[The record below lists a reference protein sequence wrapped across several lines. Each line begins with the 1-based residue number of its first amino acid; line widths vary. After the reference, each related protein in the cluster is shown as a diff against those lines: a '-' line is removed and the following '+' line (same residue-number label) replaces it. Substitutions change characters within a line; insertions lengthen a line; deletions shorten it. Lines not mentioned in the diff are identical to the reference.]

1 MKQPKTDDISPSDNT
16 ENTNQYNISHQGNVL
31 PFMER
36 LGKFGTYFPATVS
49 LVLLL
54 AGIAL
59 DSSPW
64 FAGWV
69 GVLWYIAAYLP
80 VGFPVVK
87 RALTGIPRGDVFNEF
102 FLMSVAT
109 IGAFAIGEYPEGV
122 AVMLFYA
129 VGELFQ
135 QAAVNAAKRSI
146 KALLDVRPDSANVLR
161 NGRYETVDPTT
172 VVIGETVQV
181 KPGEKVPLDGT
192 LLSGPANFDTAALTG
207 ESKPRTMAKGET
219 VFAGMLNLTGV
230 TTLEVTKKFE
240 DSSLAKILDL
250 VQNAT
255 KRKAKTERFIHR
267 FAKVYTP
274 IVVGLAVLLT
284 FLPFFFIE
292 NYQFTTWLYRA
303 LVFLV
308 ISCPCALVVSIPLG
322 YFGGIGAASRNG
334 ILFKGSNYLDLMMRV
349 NTVVMDKTGTLT
361 KGVFKVQQVECLFF
375 EKEKLTQLTAALESK
390 STHPAALAIVEYAG
404 KDTPALP
411 VSNVEEIAGH
421 GLKGTVDSLEVLSG
435 NLKLLKKFGIG
446 YDANLEEIPETIV
459 AVAVN
464 GKYRGYFI
472 IADELKEDAQH
483 AVHALRRNGVKTLVI
498 LSGDKRSVVQRIARI
513 LDIDEAFGDLL
524 PEQKVEK
531 LQELKSDPTRVIA
544 FVGDGINDAP
554 SLALADVGIAMGA
567 LGSDVAVE
575 TADVVLQTD
584 QPSKIAQAIQIGKA
598 TNRVVWQNIV
608 LAFGVKVVVLALGAV
623 GVANMWEAVFADV
636 GVALL
641 AIFNAARIQR
651 MKFS

>member
-1 MKQPKTDDISPSDNT
+1 MAKQHKADSIEYTGNGSSGHKDDAP
-16 ENTNQYNISHQGNVL
+16 HFL
-31 PFMER
+31 ER
-36 LGKFGTYFPATVS
+36 FGKFGTYLPATAS
-49 LVLLL
+49 ITLLL
-54 AGIAL
+54 AGIVL
-59 DSSPW
+59 DSLTW
-64 FAGWV
+64 FAGWAE
-69 GVLWYIAAYLP
+69 VLWYMAAYLP

-172 VVIGETVQV
+172 VVIGETIQV

-207 ESKPRTMAKGET
+207 ESKPRTLTRGET
-219 VFAGMLNLTGV
+219 AFAGMLNLTGV

-411 VSNVEEIAGH
+411 VSNVEEIPGH
-421 GLKGTVDSLEVLSG
+421 GLKGTVDSLEVLCG
-435 NLKLLKKFGIG
+435 NLKLLKKFDIG

-472 IADELKEDAQH
+472 IADELKEDSQH

-513 LDIDEAFGDLL
+513 LGIDEAFGDLL